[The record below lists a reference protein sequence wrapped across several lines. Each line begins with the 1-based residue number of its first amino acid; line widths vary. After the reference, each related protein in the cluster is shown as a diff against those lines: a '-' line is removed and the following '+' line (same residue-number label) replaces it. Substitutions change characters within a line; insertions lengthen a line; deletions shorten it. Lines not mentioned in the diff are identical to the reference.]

1 MNLQHDINLSDLIS
15 ALTPRQEWDY
25 NFAKTLESF
34 RPLDPRPRSV
44 IRAENILS
52 CSKSRWSVK

>member
-52 CSKSRWSVK
+52 CSKSR